1 MNYSIIA
8 YIIGWILNFEALF
21 MALPCITAISTMNI
35 PAGHFSYLLC
45 SAS

>member
-21 MALPCITAISTMNI
+21 MALPCIFSTMNI
-35 PAGHFSYLLC
+35 PVGHFSYLLC